1 MARTC
6 GFVDEAPQVVV
17 AMSPVAAP
25 TESTPVETPREIETP
40 PQPVKTGL
48 KIRLRFWNW
57 EQKEREKA
65 LEMQKEQEQEQE
77 QEREF
82 EQEKENCQPL
92 QAAAGNGTGHNRNH
106 SDSTDSVISLG
117 ISPKGSEK
125 GKPTALTTPNPRVS
139 ATAAVS
145 PAGRKMLIVTF
156 RSKAVVERVARLE
169 RGVGE

>member
-6 GFVDEAPQVVV
+6 GFVDEVPQVVI

-25 TESTPVETPREIETP
+25 TDSTPVEPTPEVVTT

-48 KIRLRFWNW
+48 KIRVRLWNW

-65 LEMQKEQEQEQE
+65 LEMQKEQEQGQE

-82 EQEKENCQPL
+82 EQEKNRQPL

-106 SDSTDSVISLG
+106 SDSTDSIISLG
-117 ISPKGSEK
+117 LPPIGNKKRKHVAP
-125 GKPTALTTPNPRVS
+125 TTPNPRVS
-139 ATAAVS
+139 AAAASS

-169 RGVGE
+169 RGVRE